1 MLRSV
6 AQSWWTYMY
15 CHGLCRRKGFS
26 FDHAVSDNIYRGGS
40 RGRVQGVRTPTW
52 DDLGFSNTTGILPKK
67 KKKKNF
73 VVYWRWSRAR
83 DECTPSWKTSWIRP
97 WYTQI
102 FCHMW
107 KLRVTDLWCGGFWQV
122 KHWENNCFKL
132 VFLHEY
138 ASVMNH
144 CICLSFHMLS
154 LKVFENYFPF
164 NRVLSFLVSENLT
177 SCRLNKYFSTACKES
192 SVQ

>member
-1 MLRSV
+1 MT
-6 AQSWWTYMY
+6 TYTE
-15 CHGLCRRKGFS
+15 
-26 FDHAVSDNIYRGGS
+26 A
-40 RGRVQGVRTPTW
+40 
-52 DDLGFSNTTGILPKK
+52 DLGGGCRGCAPPPEMTWGFLIQLIFY
-67 KKKKNF
+67 KKKNF

-154 LKVFENYFPF
+154 LKVFENCFPF